1 MTNEPP
7 NGDGEELVEAD
18 LPGMDGPPR
27 SSDGAPQAP
36 GPDPEVPE
44 TSEGSAGDQLAET
57 LSEITESP
65 GVASDIIAD
74 SFGFPRAS
82 DAPRESDETFDNNPS
97 DPVFDDLKTNLPLH
111 VTGDPSGQAEY
122 QPSGEPFQPDPTNDG
137 EEELVEADL
146 PGLEGGDDLVEADLP
161 TTSTGEFSQP
171 AADPEPATEPERSF
185 DEIVDDRIRQIGENL
200 EADELAREAER
211 RERTL
216 EAMRREYG
224 DDVDVESLYR
234 HDELQRT
241 RESFFER
248 ITPETSLGKFLTLV
262 LAGAGVTVAVFMAFA
277 IFGGE
282 SDEPE
287 PQVEVPANAAIEV
300 STAAPTVAATIP
312 PQPEDVRLEQLA
324 LGAVAASADADG
336 DLWLTLALEDGVS
349 VDPDTL
355 SFLYAFA
362 FGAAVQADNGYN
374 GVYYSVAGGQSYAE
388 AVFGS
393 TDFPR
398 ISNAFNATFQVDQA
412 SLWITD
418 DGRLAIELP
427 GDTPGSGLDASLF
440 GPDTP
445 VIAGVSFLEEE
456 GGTAEGGFE
465 EFTLGEVTVALDWP
479 SSDWTE
485 IEPDSEPLRLNVP
498 DTSDRN

>member
-7 NGDGEELVEAD
+7 TEDGEELVEAD
-18 LPGMDGPPR
+18 LPGMDSPPR
-27 SSDGAPQAP
+27 PSEGAPQAP
-36 GPDPEVPE
+36 VPEPEVPE

-74 SFGFPRAS
+74 SFGFPRPS

-146 PGLEGGDDLVEADLP
+146 PGWEESDDLVDADLP
-161 TTSTGEFSQP
+161 GMGSASEPTAETPAEGESG
-171 AADPEPATEPERSF
+171 DP
-185 DEIVDDRIRQIGENL
+185 L
-200 EADELAREAER
+200 EAVDRAVEEWGESLDEAARARREAR
-211 RERTL
+211 LQSYRD
-216 EAMRREYG
+216 EYG
-224 DDVDVESLYR
+224 EDVDAEGLLEY
-234 HDELQRT
+234 DEAQRVD
-241 RESFFER
+241 RLPLFER
-248 ITPETSLGKFLTLV
+248 VLPSSLGGRFLTIILAGMGSLVAV
-262 LAGAGVTVAVFMAFA
+262 LAATSFL
-277 IFGGE
+277 GG
-282 SDEPE
+282 SDAEE
-287 PQVEVPANAAIEV
+287 ATPQVEAPASAATTSEPTV
-300 STAAPTVAATIP
+300 EPTVAATIP
-312 PQPEDVRLEQLA
+312 PQPEDVRIEQLA
-324 LGAVAASADADG
+324 LDAVAALADSDG

-355 SFLYAFA
+355 SFFYAFA
-362 FGAAVQADNGYN
+362 LGAAVQADNGYN
-374 GVYYSVAGGQSYAE
+374 GAYYSVAGGQSYAE

-393 TDFPR
+393 SDFPR
-398 ISNAFNATFQVDQA
+398 VSNAFNATFQVDQA

-445 VIAGVSFLEEE
+445 VIAGVSFLVEE
-456 GGTAEGGFE
+456 GGTGEGGFD
-465 EFTLGEVTVALDWP
+465 EFTLGEISTGLDLP
-479 SSDWTE
+479 GSGWTE
-485 IEPDSEPLRLNVP
+485 IDPDSEPLRLDVP
-498 DTSDRN
+498 DTSNRN